1 MSQKVGKQFKVEYKD
16 KPTQRINR
24 YYITTSKEGG
34 SLMKVKENG
43 QKVSLAAGQNIMLF
57 NDYVDADDYQIDY
70 QYYIRTAKEVIDFV
84 EHEQLALF

>member
-1 MSQKVGKQFKVEYKD
+1 
-16 KPTQRINR
+16 
-24 YYITTSKEGG
+24 
-34 SLMKVKENG
+34 
-43 QKVSLAAGQNIMLF
+43 MLF